1 MSDRNPPPKD
11 PSHPKHRQAVRA
23 GRGTDTLPLP
33 EGPRILAIECA
44 TQALGLAVFEAG
56 KLRAEVARDVRGLH
70 AEHLL
75 PELDR
80 LLAALDWDA
89 GSLDGIAVSI
99 GPGSFTGLRVGVA
112 TVKGIAFGGDPPVV
126 GVSTLAGI
134 AAGAAP
140 LPGPVA
146 ALLDARRGEVYAG
159 VWSEPGTP
167 GADLLAESVYRPEE
181 LAERL
186 PDGTRVAVGE
196 GAEPVAKAL
205 AELRPDVGLLA
216 APVGSARAE
225 PIARIGAALL
235 ADGAGLPAD
244 QLVPRYLRR
253 AEAEVQRTGQAL
265 ED

>member
-1 MSDRNPPPKD
+1 MSERNAPPKD
-11 PSHPKHRQAVRA
+11 QGNWQAVRA
-23 GRGTDTLPLP
+23 GRERTAHPPLA
-33 EGPRILAIECA
+33 GPRILGVECA
-44 TQALGLAVFEAG
+44 TRALGLAVFEG
-56 KLRAEVARDVRGLH
+56 GQLRAEVARDVHGHH

-80 LLAALDWDA
+80 LLALLEWAPDD
-89 GSLDGIAVSI
+89 LDGIAVSI
-99 GPGSFTGLRVGVA
+99 GPGSFTGLRVGLA

-126 GVSTLAGI
+126 PVSTLAGI

-159 VWSEPGTP
+159 VWSCP
-167 GADLLAESVYRPEE
+167 GAPEADLVAESVYRPEE
-181 LAERL
+181 LAECL
-186 PDGTRVAVGE
+186 PDGTRMAVGE

-205 AELRPDVGLLA
+205 VELRPDVSPLG
-216 APVGSARAE
+216 APVGNARAE
-225 PIARIGAALL
+225 TIARIGSALL

-265 ED
+265 EE